1 MSEPNIY
8 ENVDKYKGKVKYRNL
23 DPELQKLIGSG
34 GGSGGGNYDDTEI
47 REQITD
53 IKEDLKEYT
62 DKYAD
67 LSTKVNNAATLTD
80 LENYRKKSVDITY
93 YDLDADLKNRIDNP
107 DIAPGIDADKIN
119 QISKDID
126 SLKSKVTVNE
136 SNIQNNTTNIDS
148 LTDSFNEFKQK
159 IEADEVEHEKNI
171 SSNTNRIEQ
180 LEDALANGIDIDI
193 NQLPPEISNK
203 LELVTEINADL
214 TELEKQVSTNTSN
227 ITTNKN
233 DILSNENNI
242 SIINLS
248 LNNFKEIT
256 NNTLTSI
263 NNTINEHTS
272 DIDNIQEDL
281 NNLSID
287 SIIANNADNSNPDIG
302 KIKEANLDSALVT
315 KLNQTTDITNQVTQI
330 ENNFQNLGSFVDGDT
345 GNFVYRTSTTLS
357 TKNIFNFIYIGNT
370 PDEVLK
376 LKSKGNAIIYDKS
389 NNILY
394 EATVNE
400 GADVGSNGE
409 YNPDDVTLTE
419 KVDGLQDVQLNYT
432 LILDGVHTVLYF
444 NNDGELLEIVNF
456 SQIYLGQ
463 SWTICVDETTNT
475 LQVKYK
481 DDCIQEWS
489 IDDTNTLDI
498 ETFNLSNNYIETNAK
513 SSLTQKIITLLPH
526 SINDIKIE
534 NINDIIPYIKILSID
549 KNDTSLTKG
558 LYIENSS
565 SCTVAYMD
573 DGLKIANN
581 DNTSTT
587 VKIIY

>member
-8 ENVDKYKGKVKYRNL
+8 ENIDKYKGKVKYRNL

-34 GGSGGGNYDDTEI
+34 GGGSGGSYDDTEI
-47 REQITD
+47 REQITEV
-53 IKEDLKEYT
+53 KEDLKEYT
-62 DKYAD
+62 DKYAE

-107 DIAPGIDADKIN
+107 NIAPGIDADKIN

-136 SNIQNNTTNIDS
+136 SNIQNNTTNISS
-148 LTDSFNEFKQK
+148 LTGSFNEFKQK

-180 LEDALANGIDIDI
+180 LEDAIANGIDIDI
-193 NQLPPEISNK
+193 SQLPPEISNK

-233 DILSNENNI
+233 DILLNKNNI
-242 SIINLS
+242 SIINSS

-357 TKNIFNFIYIGNT
+357 TKNILNFFYVASSTTEINQLKTFGNCY
-370 PDEVLK
+370 
-376 LKSKGNAIIYDKS
+376 IYDKI
-389 NNILY
+389 NNIVY
-394 EATVNE
+394 EASVPE
-400 GADVGSNGE
+400 DAEAGADGKYDATIVN
-409 YNPDDVTLTE
+409 LTTIE
-419 KVDGLQDVQLNYT
+419 DGLQNDMLNYV
-432 LILDGVHTVLYF
+432 LLLDANNSILYF
-444 NNDGELLEIVNF
+444 NNGGNLLSVIDFTKF
-456 SQIYLGQ
+456 SLGKAW
-463 SWTICVDETTNT
+463 SFYVDDATNT
-475 LQVKYK
+475 LQIKYN
-481 DDCIQEWS
+481 DDCIQLWS
-489 IDDTNTLDI
+489 PSDDISTLSLDENPNEYDATFIERFITVGPNLVEEVYLTNPNKAKVLILDEDI
-498 ETFNLSNNYIETNAK
+498 N
-513 SSLTQKIITLLPH
+513 SLTNGLYIDHLDTCIVAYTDISIKIV
-526 SINDIKIE
+526 NKDIKTIRV
-534 NINDIIPYIKILSID
+534 KILS
-549 KNDTSLTKG
+549 
-558 LYIENSS
+558 
-565 SCTVAYMD
+565 
-573 DGLKIANN
+573 
-581 DNTSTT
+581 
-587 VKIIY
+587 

>member
-126 SLKSKVTVNE
+126 SLKSKVTINE
-136 SNIQNNTTNIDS
+136 SNIQNNTTNISS
-148 LTDSFNEFKQK
+148 LTEEFNEFKQK
-159 IEADEVEHEKNI
+159 TEADEVEHEKTI

-180 LEDALANGIDIDI
+180 LEDTIANGIDIDI
-193 NQLPPEISNK
+193 NQLPPEISTK

-214 TELEKQVSTNTSN
+214 TELQKQVTTNTN
-227 ITTNKN
+227 NIATNKNDITTNKN
-233 DILSNENNI
+233 NI
-242 SIINLS
+242 STIQSNLD
-248 LNNFKEIT
+248 NFKSTT
-256 NNTLTSI
+256 NASI
-263 NNTINEHTS
+263 STINKTLNTHQS
-272 DIDNIQEDL
+272 NINSLQNDL

-357 TKNIFNFIYIGNT
+357 TKNILNFFYVASSTTEINQLKTFGNCY
-370 PDEVLK
+370 
-376 LKSKGNAIIYDKS
+376 IYDKI
-389 NNILY
+389 NNIVY
-394 EATVNE
+394 EASVPE
-400 GADVGSNGE
+400 DAQAGADGK
-409 YNPDDVTLTE
+409 YNASIVSLTVV
-419 KVDGLQDVQLNYT
+419 KDGLQDNMLNYV
-432 LILDGVHTVLYF
+432 LLLDANNSILYF
-444 NNDGELLEIVNF
+444 NNGGNLLSVIDFTKF
-456 SQIYLGQ
+456 SLGKAW
-463 SWTICVDETTNT
+463 SFYVDDATNT
-475 LQVKYK
+475 LQIKYN
-481 DDCIQEWS
+481 DDCIQLWS
-489 IDDTNTLDI
+489 PSDDISTL
-498 ETFNLSNNYIETNAK
+498 NLDEFSNEY
-513 SSLTQKIITLLPH
+513 S
-526 SINDIKIE
+526 D
-534 NINDIIPYIKILSID
+534 
-549 KNDTSLTKG
+549 
-558 LYIENSS
+558 
-565 SCTVAYMD
+565 
-573 DGLKIANN
+573 NN
-581 DNTSTT
+581 DNTILTERFITIEPNSFGEVYLANPNKAKVLILDEDTNSLT
-587 VKIIY
+587 NGLYIDHLDTCIVAYTDVSIKIVNKNTKTIRVKILN